1 MFAVKLHV
9 IVVIFSTGKVHE
21 HLHEFFTRSSR
32 VLMDDQSHELKLCL
46 LFVHCMEV
54 TSSVK
59 SLF

>member
-1 MFAVKLHV
+1 MFVVLYV
-9 IVVIFSTGKVHE
+9 IVDVFSTEKVHE
-21 HLHEFFTRSSR
+21 HLQDFFIRSSK